1 MTAMT
6 VCSLAV
12 KAQHYSYLTFET
24 TSGLKTS
31 VPVTTLSLAF
41 SSQTLTVGNYAFS
54 LPELSRMYFTT
65 TDESSTPTGIQ
76 NLKIVELA
84 EDADIY
90 DLQGRKVTKDQMRKG
105 VYVVKTKECTYKVNV
120 E

>member
-1 MTAMT
+1 
-6 VCSLAV
+6 
-12 KAQHYSYLTFET
+12 
-24 TSGLKTS
+24 
-31 VPVTTLSLAF
+31 
-41 SSQTLTVGNYAFS
+41 
-54 LPELSRMYFTT
+54 MYFTT

>member
-1 MTAMT
+1 
-6 VCSLAV
+6 
-12 KAQHYSYLTFET
+12 
-24 TSGLKTS
+24 
-31 VPVTTLSLAF
+31 
-41 SSQTLTVGNYAFS
+41 
-54 LPELSRMYFTT
+54 MYFTT

-105 VYVVKTKECTYKVNV
+105 VYVVKTKERTYKVNV